1 MDNRSTASMANE
13 LWYQRYYH
21 QQQQLQQPTI
31 GNVGNNNITNQ
42 ARLLNINNNT
52 PPSISG
58 LITSSNTASSQS
70 QSSNITT
77 PVSTN
82 NSINAYSSHT
92 GVNQLGGV
100 FVNGR
105 PLPDHVRNKIVELA
119 QQGVRPCDISR
130 QLRVSHGC
138 VSKILGRFYETG
150 SIKPGVIGGSKP
162 KVATPK
168 VVNSITLYKLQNPT
182 MFAWEIRE
190 KLIEDRI
197 CEADNVPS
205 VSSINRIV
213 RNRGNKILLQNN
225 SSSSLGTSASSTINN
240 NYNSITS
247 NISNL
252 NQSIPSNFSNPFD
265 HQSHAAYSINKLLSL
280 QQKQF
285 KAMESVHGPGQPIW
299 SNPYT
304 SVVNSITTNNQT
316 IFDNNQMPH
325 HPMLRQQ
332 HENILTSDQNVFSNN
347 KYNID
352 TALNNQ
358 SSTKWCSLGGQV
370 NTGIMQS
377 HLMIPNGTNIGEPQI
392 TNMDGRHN
400 INNTN

>member
-21 QQQQLQQPTI
+21 QHQQIQQPTI
-31 GNVGNNNITNQ
+31 GNVGNNTIGNQ
-42 ARLLNINNNT
+42 AQLLNINNNIPT
-52 PPSISG
+52 SIDG
-58 LITSSNTASSQS
+58 LTTSSTSSSSQP
-70 QSSNITT
+70 QTSNVST
-77 PVSTN
+77 PVSSN

-225 SSSSLGTSASSTINN
+225 SSSSLSTSSSSTTNN
-240 NYNSITS
+240 TYNAPTS

-252 NQSIPSNFSNPFD
+252 NPSMPPTFANPFD
-265 HQSHAAYSINKLLSL
+265 QQSQAAYSINKLLSL
-280 QQKQF
+280 QQKQL
-285 KAMESVHGPGQPIW
+285 KSMETFNSGNQQIW
-299 SNPYT
+299 TNPYS
-304 SVVNSITTNNQT
+304 SVVNSITTTNQG
-316 IFDNNQMPH
+316 IFDNQQMS
-325 HPMLRQQ
+325 HPSTLRQQ
-332 HENILTSDQNVFSNN
+332 HENVLSSDQNIFTND
-347 KYNID
+347 KYNIN

-370 NTGIMQS
+370 NGGIMQS
-377 HLMIPNGTNIGEPQI
+377 HLMIPNRTNLGAPQM
-392 TNMDGRHN
+392 TDMEGRHS